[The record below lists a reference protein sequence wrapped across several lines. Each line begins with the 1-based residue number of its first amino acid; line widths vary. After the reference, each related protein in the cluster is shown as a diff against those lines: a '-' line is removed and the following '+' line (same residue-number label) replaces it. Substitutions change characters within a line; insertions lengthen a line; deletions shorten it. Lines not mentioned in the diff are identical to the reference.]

1 MTREGEGEEAWN
13 ERGVS
18 LLFLF
23 LFRLSEV
30 VPSRQEMLCVR
41 WDKFKSAYLVSWR
54 NLTLNLI

>member
-1 MTREGEGEEAWN
+1 MTRKGEGEEALN

-23 LFRLSEV
+23 LCRRSEV
-30 VPSRQEMLCVR
+30 VPSRQEMLHVR

-54 NLTLNLI
+54 NLTLNLT